1 MKSQEYFIDLVNEED
16 IVNGKASEE
25 EVRQKNLLHHS
36 VHFLILNSH
45 NYLFCAHRVVKRPIY
60 GGWWTIPGAHVRSG
74 ENYDKTAARFLSELQ
89 LHVDLQQLKP
99 LKKIRVADGF
109 ENEWSM
115 LYIVR
120 SEKTPV
126 LSSDKFQEGKFFSA
140 LDVKK
145 LSQTKKVTPYVLAA
159 LDFVFLKK

>member
-1 MKSQEYFIDLVNEED
+1 MKSQKYFIDVINKND
-16 IVNGKASEE
+16 IIIGKASEE

-36 VHFLILNSH
+36 VHFLILDSYDH
-45 NYLFCAHRVVKRPIY
+45 LFCAHRVANRPIY
-60 GGWWTIPGAHVRSG
+60 SAWWTIPGAHVRSG

-120 SEKTPV
+120 SEKNPF
-126 LSSDKFQEGKFFSA
+126 LSSDKFQNGKFFSA
-140 LDVKK
+140 LDIKK
-145 LSQTKKVTPYVLAA
+145 LCQTKKVTQYLLAA